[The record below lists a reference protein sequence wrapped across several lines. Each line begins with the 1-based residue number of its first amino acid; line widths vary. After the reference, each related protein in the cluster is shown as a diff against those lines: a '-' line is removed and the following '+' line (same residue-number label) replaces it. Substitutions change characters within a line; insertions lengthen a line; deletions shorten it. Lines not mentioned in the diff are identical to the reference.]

1 MTQEQIEK
9 VNGMANKLAKELWRS
24 EHLECF
30 GNLEI
35 KLQEIVKNLT
45 IPVVSNSFCDC
56 EIKEPCTFT
65 EHGKIVEKCI
75 NCGNPIAND
84 C

>member
-9 VNGMANKLAKELWRS
+9 VNGIANKLAKELWRS

-45 IPVVSNSFCDC
+45 IPDVGESDC
-56 EIKEPCTFT
+56 VHCGGSGELAGGLVGC
-65 EHGKIVEKCI
+65 HY
-75 NCGNPIAND
+75 CGNY
-84 C
+84 